1 MLVATI
7 LFFASTSILLYW
19 QVRNLK
25 TIRRL
30 KYELGASK
38 ANSEKLFEEVRLY
51 TLAQGISHLG
61 IWEIALVNNTIKWSD
76 ELYDIY
82 GFKSKDFL
90 PDASVNEQVIAPEHR
105 EKVLSVLSGAIDNKT
120 SFAIEY
126 QIVQPSGVRKYVSG
140 KGMYVDHERRLVG
153 TIQDITEL
161 KEATLKL
168 KINESLLREAETVSH
183 SGSWEWLEGRAF
195 LLWSDEMYNIHGY
208 SPHSVFVDLYF
219 YITLVYYDDRL
230 EVIRQFNR
238 AIKGKHP
245 FKINYRIVRPSGE
258 IRHVLSTAEYRRI
271 GLNDKF
277 AYIGNTQDVTELR
290 VAQVQLEEKIIE
302 LNRSN
307 RDLEQFAYI
316 ASHDLKEPLRKIQS
330 FGERLE
336 KKYSG
341 KLDLEANDYLG
352 RMNNAAK
359 RMSLLINDL
368 LAFSK
373 ATRDPKKFVKVALSE
388 IVAQAVYQ
396 LDFMVELKSAT
407 IEIFVDHEI
416 YGIESQL
423 MQLFQNLIGNSLK
436 FSRPNVPSKI
446 QIRADLK
453 YGWELKI
460 SEIHK
465 SQLYCVIEVSD
476 NGIGFEKEDEL
487 RIFDL
492 FYRLHSRVEY
502 EGAGI
507 GLAICKRITDN
518 HSGFIFATSSL
529 KGQGAVFTIVLPKN
543 Q

>member
-277 AYIGNTQDVTELR
+277 A
-290 VAQVQLEEKIIE
+290 
-302 LNRSN
+302 
-307 RDLEQFAYI
+307 
-316 ASHDLKEPLRKIQS
+316 
-330 FGERLE
+330 
-336 KKYSG
+336 
-341 KLDLEANDYLG
+341 
-352 RMNNAAK
+352 
-359 RMSLLINDL
+359 
-368 LAFSK
+368 
-373 ATRDPKKFVKVALSE
+373 
-388 IVAQAVYQ
+388 
-396 LDFMVELKSAT
+396 
-407 IEIFVDHEI
+407 
-416 YGIESQL
+416 
-423 MQLFQNLIGNSLK
+423 
-436 FSRPNVPSKI
+436 
-446 QIRADLK
+446 
-453 YGWELKI
+453 
-460 SEIHK
+460 
-465 SQLYCVIEVSD
+465 
-476 NGIGFEKEDEL
+476 
-487 RIFDL
+487 
-492 FYRLHSRVEY
+492 
-502 EGAGI
+502 
-507 GLAICKRITDN
+507 
-518 HSGFIFATSSL
+518 
-529 KGQGAVFTIVLPKN
+529 
-543 Q
+543 